1 MKIFHKHNY
10 IYCGVAYSDCCT
22 FSVYYYK
29 KCKAIKTKR
38 VESLTFDSEIR
49 RARQTYPTLTALVDK
64 VIRSYAE
71 NKS

>member
-1 MKIFHKHNY
+1 MSIFDKHDY
-10 IYCGVAYSDCCT
+10 VYCEIAYSDLST
-22 FSVYYYK
+22 FSVYYCT

-38 VESLTFDSEIR
+38 VESLTFGGEIR

>member
-1 MKIFHKHNY
+1 MSIFHKHDY
-10 IYCGVAYSDCCT
+10 IYCGIAYSDLST
-22 FSVYYYK
+22 FSVYYCT

-38 VESLTFDSEIR
+38 VESLTFDGEIN
-49 RARQTYPTLTALVDK
+49 RAQRKYPTLTDLVDK